1 MSFAALLEGD
11 ELLMPELFSR
21 AWQLWGR
28 SMHSFSADP
37 VASAAELQSAATIF
51 GFLVSAGAAELSEKQ
66 RRQVQT
72 VLQMIGSL
80 TVLTQPEPEKP
91 KAPEPPPKRKCMPV
105 SPALP
110 RRLTRCQRPLCCLEA
125 SSWEGGPA
133 AAAPPPVA
141 PMPAPVAPV
150 APVVAAPAVAPPV
163 PPAADPPPAAAPKK
177 EKREKKDKKDK
188 EKPAPKEEKPM
199 RVLQKG
205 DKPAASAAAAPAAA
219 AAAVDVSM
227 RSPWMPPPPRRP
239 TMPLLAA
246 APEANHKQMLGEWLF
261 PQLAALPN
269 VSDPAKITG
278 MLLELDNATLV
289 GLASDKAALIT
300 NVDKAVNA
308 LEQFLKGGAKPAAEG
323 GEGSA
328 GADGAKAAKEPPKP
342 KEPRV
347 PHPNAKTRLCTMW
360 VQRGYCKYGSKCDF
374 AHGTYDM
381 TDAVKNRTQA
391 KVNPVS
397 RGLLPLQA
405 LRLAPAKKAASP
417 PTAAAAPAVAAP

>member
-1 MSFAALLEGD
+1 M
-11 ELLMPELFSR
+11 LF
-21 AWQLWGR
+21 G
-28 SMHSFSADP
+28 
-37 VASAAELQSAATIF
+37 
-51 GFLVSAGAAELSEKQ
+51 
-66 RRQVQT
+66 
-72 VLQMIGSL
+72 
-80 TVLTQPEPEKP
+80 
-91 KAPEPPPKRKCMPV
+91 KAMPPPP
-105 SPALP
+105 
-110 RRLTRCQRPLCCLEA
+110 
-125 SSWEGGPA
+125 
-133 AAAPPPVA
+133 APPT
-141 PMPAPVAPV
+141 APVAPV
-150 APVVAAPAVAPPV
+150 APPPVAAPAV
-163 PPAADPPPAAAPKK
+163 PPAEKPSDKPADPPAK
-177 EKREKKDKKDK
+177 EKKDKKKK
-188 EKPAPKEEKPM
+188 EKKEK
-199 RVLQKG
+199 
-205 DKPAASAAAAPAAA
+205 AAAAPAPEVVATGAAVPPPTAADAPASAA
-219 AAAVDVSM
+219 APVEVSDQDV
-227 RSPWMPPPPRRP
+227 PPHAPPPAPAGVP
-239 TMPLLAA
+239 DYAALLAA
-246 APEANHKQMLGEWLF
+246 APPEQHKQMLGEWIYM
-261 PQLAALPN
+261 QVIEMRR

-323 GEGSA
+323 GEGAA

>member
-1 MSFAALLEGD
+1 M
-11 ELLMPELFSR
+11 
-21 AWQLWGR
+21 
-28 SMHSFSADP
+28 
-37 VASAAELQSAATIF
+37 
-51 GFLVSAGAAELSEKQ
+51 
-66 RRQVQT
+66 
-72 VLQMIGSL
+72 
-80 TVLTQPEPEKP
+80 
-91 KAPEPPPKRKCMPV
+91 
-105 SPALP
+105 
-110 RRLTRCQRPLCCLEA
+110 
-125 SSWEGGPA
+125 
-133 AAAPPPVA
+133 
-141 PMPAPVAPV
+141 
-150 APVVAAPAVAPPV
+150 

-219 AAAVDVSM
+219 AAAIDVSDAK
-227 RSPWMPPPPRRP
+227 PVDAAAPAPPDYAA
-239 TMPLLAA
+239 LLAA

-323 GEGSA
+323 GEGAA